1 MIHGSGP
8 LMRGYGHGFIANG
21 QNGWMGLILLAAH
34 LIFWI
39 VIVVLAVILLRRHRS
54 KVRMM
59 QKQNDPA
66 LLILRER
73 YALGEIETEEFNQ
86 RKQDLSPDS
95 PAVKQ

>member
-1 MIHGSGP
+1 MLHGSGHV
-8 LMRGYGHGFIANG
+8 MRGFSHNFMING
-21 QNGWMGLILLAAH
+21 QYGWMGWLPLAAH

-39 VIVVLAVILLRRHRS
+39 VIVVLAVVLWRRHGS

-73 YALGEIETEEFNQ
+73 YALGEIETEEFNA
-86 RKQDLSPDS
+86 RKQDLS
-95 PAVKQ
+95 